1 MAGMTLTKLAKLA
14 NVSVSTASKAFSM
27 SPEVNSET
35 REMIFDKA
43 RELRCFK
50 QFFSAKYPRLVV
62 AVICPELESRYYSG
76 AVGGLRT
83 ALEARGCEI
92 TAAASGF
99 SAKRA
104 AELVSYYENYAD
116 ADAVISFEE
125 LPERA
130 WRHEIPVIGLCRS
143 AFSAD
148 VRILTDCNGAIKK
161 LTDGFLRSGIKKIG
175 FIGEVRTAMK
185 AAAFREAL
193 GESYDPAFV
202 SVTEERFEK
211 GGYLAADRLISSG
224 NLPEAVICAYDYM
237 AYGAMRR
244 FKDAGLEIP
253 SDILV
258 AGMDDL
264 DESAYYIPS
273 LTSVDMRSGE
283 KAELAA
289 EALFRL
295 IRGEKADNAVLPAA
309 VVARES
315 TGNTVI

>member
-1 MAGMTLTKLAKLA
+1 MTLTKLAKLT

-35 REMIFDKA
+35 RKMIFDKA

-50 QFFSAKYPRLVV
+50 QFFNAKYPRLVV
-62 AVICPELESRYYSG
+62 AVICPELESRYYSA
-76 AVGGLRT
+76 AVGKLRT
-83 ALEARGCEI
+83 ALEARGCEM

-99 SAKRA
+99 SGERA

-125 LPERA
+125 LPEEAR
-130 WRHEIPVIGLCRS
+130 RHEIPVIGLSGRTY
-143 AFSAD
+143 AAD
-148 VRILTDCNGAIKK
+148 VRIFTDFDCAIKK
-161 LTDGFLRSGIKKIG
+161 LTDGFSRAGIKKTG
-175 FIGEVRTAMK
+175 FIGEERTVTK
-185 AAAFREAL
+185 AAAFRRAL
-193 GESYDPAFV
+193 GEGYDPAFV

-253 SDILV
+253 TDILV

-283 KAELAA
+283 TAELAA
-289 EALFRL
+289 DALFRL
-295 IRGEKADNAVLPAA
+295 IRGEKAENAVLPAA
-309 VVARES
+309 VIARES
-315 TGNTVI
+315 TGNIVI

>member
-1 MAGMTLTKLAKLA
+1 MTLTKLAKLT

-50 QFFSAKYPRLVV
+50 QFFNAKYPRLVV

-76 AVGGLRT
+76 AVGKLR
-83 ALEARGCEI
+83 AVLEARGCEM

-99 SAKRA
+99 SGERA

-116 ADAVISFEE
+116 ADAVISLEE
-125 LPERA
+125 LPEGAR
-130 WRHEIPVIGLCRS
+130 RHEIPVIGLSGR
-143 AFSAD
+143 AYAAD
-148 VRILTDCNGAIKK
+148 VRIFTDYDCAIKK
-161 LTDGFLRSGIKKIG
+161 LTDGFSRAGIKKTG
-175 FIGEVRTAMK
+175 FIGEKRTVTK
-185 AAAFREAL
+185 AAAFRRAL
-193 GESYDPAFV
+193 GESYDPAFCA
-202 SVTEERFEK
+202 VTEERFEK

-244 FKDAGLEIP
+244 FRDAGLEIP
-253 SDILV
+253 TDILV

-273 LTSVDMRSGE
+273 LTSVDMRTGE
-283 KAELAA
+283 TAELAA
-289 EALFRL
+289 DALFRL
-295 IRGEKADNAVLPAA
+295 IRGEKAENTVLSAA

-315 TGNTVI
+315 TGNIVI

>member
-1 MAGMTLTKLAKLA
+1 MTLTKLAKLT

-50 QFFSAKYPRLVV
+50 QFFNAKYPRLVV
-62 AVICPELESRYYSG
+62 AVICPELESRYYSA
-76 AVGGLRT
+76 AVGKLRT
-83 ALEARGCEI
+83 ALEARGCEM

-99 SAKRA
+99 SGERA

-125 LPERA
+125 LPEEAR
-130 WRHEIPVIGLCRS
+130 RHEIPVIGLSGR
-143 AFSAD
+143 AYAAD
-148 VRILTDCNGAIKK
+148 VRIFTDFDCAIKK
-161 LTDGFLRSGIKKIG
+161 LTDGFSRAGIKKAG
-175 FIGEVRTAMK
+175 FIGEVRTVMK
-185 AAAFREAL
+185 AAAFHRAL

-244 FKDAGLEIP
+244 FKDAGLEVP
-253 SDILV
+253 ADILV

-273 LTSVDMRSGE
+273 LTSVDMRSA
-283 KAELAA
+283 KTAELAA
-289 EALFRL
+289 DALFRL
-295 IRGEKADNAVLPAA
+295 IRGEKAENAVLPAA

-315 TGNTVI
+315 TGNIVI